1 MRRAQT
7 TNERMSV
14 AYSAFQ
20 EWSDEESPR
29 RHHSPLYLNRS
40 TELQSSDDEGG
51 VYYRLYMSIFRSGFG
66 FRYLYIAESC
76 KKMPHYQEL

>member
-20 EWSDEESPR
+20 DWSDDEPTLPER
-29 RHHSPLYLNRS
+29 SPLYSARS
-40 TELQSSDDEGG
+40 ADFQSSDDDGKTSTFQFFTFLLS
-51 VYYRLYMSIFRSGFG
+51 VVN
-66 FRYLYIAESC
+66 
-76 KKMPHYQEL
+76 